1 MNDKFILKCPRCQN
15 IGKSVT
21 IDLATLEKLNNLKNE
36 TGVAMGPIL
45 KQMVGFA
52 MERLELVEE

>member
-1 MNDKFILKCPRCQN
+1 MVDKFILKCPRRQN

-21 IDLATLEKLNNLKNE
+21 IDLATWEVLNNLKNE

-45 KQMVGFA
+45 KQMVDFA
-52 MERLELVEE
+52 MERLV